1 MGIETASFAMQDFAR
16 VVTEGKTVRRS
27 VDVRLLLL
35 AASLAL
41 LQGCAAM
48 VGTGAV
54 GAAGVAGVATATDRR
69 SAGAV
74 VDDEVIELKALAAL
88 RRNDDI
94 APNSHINA
102 TSYNGILLLTGE
114 TLNED
119 TRRQITQL
127 VENIDKVRRVHNELA
142 IAAPS
147 SMLSRSSDSVITAKI
162 KTALGRHSFEIAA
175 RTKVVTENGVVYL
188 MGVVRRSE
196 ADVSTNIARKIGGVQ
211 RVVKLFEYIE

>member
-1 MGIETASFAMQDFAR
+1 MNP
-16 VVTEGKTVRRS
+16 S
-27 VDVRLLLL
+27 VDVRILLL
-35 AASLAL
+35 AASLTL
-41 LQGCAAM
+41 LPGCAAV
-48 VGTGAV
+48 VGTGAMS
-54 GAAGVAGVATATDRR
+54 AAGVAGVATATDRR
-69 SAGAV
+69 SAGTV

-94 APNSHINA
+94 APNSHVNA

-119 TRRQITQL
+119 TRRRITEL
-127 VENIDKVRRVHNELA
+127 VGEIDKVRCVHNELA

-188 MGVVRRSE
+188 MGLLRRGE
-196 ADVSTNIARKIGGVQ
+196 ANVATSIARKIGGVQ
-211 RVVKLFEYIE
+211 RVVKLFEYVG

>member
-1 MGIETASFAMQDFAR
+1 MH
-16 VVTEGKTVRRS
+16 RS
-27 VDVRLLLL
+27 ADIRLLVL

-41 LQGCAAM
+41 LQGCAAL
-48 VGTGAV
+48 VGTSAV

-74 VDDEVIELKALAAL
+74 VDDEIIELKALAAL

-94 APNSHINA
+94 APASHVNA

-114 TLNED
+114 TLNEA
-119 TRRQITQL
+119 TRRRITGL
-127 VENIDKVRRVHNELA
+127 VGNIDKVRRVHNELA

-188 MGVVRRSE
+188 MGLVRRGE

>member
-1 MGIETASFAMQDFAR
+1 MH
-16 VVTEGKTVRRS
+16 RS
-27 VDVRLLLL
+27 ADIRLLVL

-41 LQGCAAM
+41 LQGCAAL
-48 VGTGAV
+48 VGTSAV

-74 VDDEVIELKALAAL
+74 VDDEIIELKALAAL

-94 APNSHINA
+94 APNSHVNA

-114 TLNED
+114 TLNEA
-119 TRRQITQL
+119 TRRRITGL
-127 VENIDKVRRVHNELA
+127 VGNIDKVRRVHNELA

-188 MGVVRRSE
+188 MGLVRRGE

>member
-1 MGIETASFAMQDFAR
+1 M
-16 VVTEGKTVRRS
+16 RRS
-27 VDVRLLLL
+27 VHVRLLLL
-35 AASLAL
+35 AVSVAL

-54 GAAGVAGVATATDRR
+54 GAAGVAGVATATGRR

-94 APNSHINA
+94 APNSHVNA

-114 TLNED
+114 TLNAD
-119 TRRQITQL
+119 TRRRITEL

-188 MGVVRRSE
+188 MGLVRRSE

-211 RVVKLFEYIE
+211 RVVKLFEYFE

>member
-1 MGIETASFAMQDFAR
+1 MH
-16 VVTEGKTVRRS
+16 RS

-69 SAGAV
+69 SAGTV
-74 VDDEVIELKALAAL
+74 VDDEIIELKALAAL

-94 APNSHINA
+94 APNSHVNA

-114 TLNED
+114 TLNEK
-119 TRRQITQL
+119 TRRRITEL
-127 VENIDKVRRVHNELA
+127 VGNMDKVRRVHNELA

-188 MGVVRRSE
+188 MGLVRRGE
-196 ADVSTNIARKIGGVQ
+196 ADVSTNIARKVGGVQ
-211 RVVKLFEYIE
+211 RVVKLFEYVE

>member
-1 MGIETASFAMQDFAR
+1 MHRSFDFR
-16 VVTEGKTVRRS
+16 V
-27 VDVRLLLL
+27 LLLVV
-35 AASLAL
+35 SLAL
-41 LQGCAAM
+41 LQGCAAI

-54 GAAGVAGVATATDRR
+54 SAAGVAGVATATDRR
-69 SAGAV
+69 SPGTV

-94 APNSHINA
+94 APSSHVNA
-102 TSYNGILLLTGE
+102 TSYNAILLLTGE
-114 TLNED
+114 TLNEKM
-119 TRRQITQL
+119 RRHITKL
-127 VENIDKVRRVHNELA
+127 IENMEKVRRVHNELA

-147 SMLSRSSDSVITAKI
+147 SMLSRSSDSLITAKI

-188 MGVVRRSE
+188 MGLMRRSE
-196 ADVSTNIARKIGGVQ
+196 AKVSTNIARKIGGVQ

>member
-1 MGIETASFAMQDFAR
+1 MH
-16 VVTEGKTVRRS
+16 RS

-41 LQGCAAM
+41 LQGCAA
-48 VGTGAV
+48 VLGTGAV

-69 SAGAV
+69 SPGTV
-74 VDDEVIELKALAAL
+74 VDDEVTELKALAAL

-94 APNSHINA
+94 APNSHVNA
-102 TSYNGILLLTGE
+102 TSYNGVLLLTGE

-119 TRRQITQL
+119 TRRRITQL

-188 MGVVRRSE
+188 MGLVRRSE

>member
-1 MGIETASFAMQDFAR
+1 M
-16 VVTEGKTVRRS
+16 VHRS
-27 VDVRLLLL
+27 IDLRLLLL
-35 AASLAL
+35 AGSLAL
-41 LQGCAAM
+41 LPGCAAL
-48 VGTGAV
+48 VGTGAM
-54 GAAGVAGVATATDRR
+54 GAAGVASVATATDRR
-69 SAGAV
+69 SAGTV

-88 RRNDDI
+88 RRNDEI
-94 APNSHINA
+94 SPNSHVNA

-114 TLNED
+114 TLNDD
-119 TRRQITQL
+119 TRRQITKL

-142 IAAPS
+142 VAAPS

>member
-1 MGIETASFAMQDFAR
+1 MHP
-16 VVTEGKTVRRS
+16 S

-41 LQGCAAM
+41 LQGCAAV
-48 VGTGAV
+48 VGTGAM

-69 SAGAV
+69 SAGTV

-102 TSYNGILLLTGE
+102 TSYNGVLLLTGE

-127 VENIDKVRRVHNELA
+127 VENIDKVRRIHNELA

-188 MGVVRRSE
+188 MGLVRRGE
-196 ADVSTNIARKIGGVQ
+196 ADVSTDIARKIGGVQ
-211 RVVKLFEYIE
+211 RVVKLFEYVE

>member
-1 MGIETASFAMQDFAR
+1 MH
-16 VVTEGKTVRRS
+16 RS

-35 AASLAL
+35 SASLAL

-48 VGTGAV
+48 VGTSAV

-69 SAGAV
+69 SPGTV
-74 VDDEVIELKALAAL
+74 IDDEVIELKALAAL
-88 RRNDDI
+88 RRNSDI
-94 APNSHINA
+94 APNSHVNA

-114 TLNED
+114 TLNEE
-119 TRRQITQL
+119 TRRRITEL
-127 VENIDKVRRVHNELA
+127 VDNIDKVRRVHNELA

-162 KTALGRHSFEIAA
+162 KTTLGRHSFEIAA

-188 MGVVRRSE
+188 MGLVRRSE
-196 ADVSTNIARKIGGVQ
+196 ANVSTNIARKIGGVQ
-211 RVVKLFEYIE
+211 RVLKLFEYID

>member
-1 MGIETASFAMQDFAR
+1 MNP
-16 VVTEGKTVRRS
+16 S
-27 VDVRLLLL
+27 VDVRILLL
-35 AASLAL
+35 AASLTL
-41 LQGCAAM
+41 LPGCAAV
-48 VGTGAV
+48 VGTGAMS
-54 GAAGVAGVATATDRR
+54 AAGVAGVATATDRR
-69 SAGAV
+69 SAGTV

-94 APNSHINA
+94 APNSHVNA

-119 TRRQITQL
+119 TRRRITEL
-127 VENIDKVRRVHNELA
+127 VGEIGKVRRVHNELA

-188 MGVVRRSE
+188 MGLLRRGE
-196 ADVSTNIARKIGGVQ
+196 ANVATSIARKIGGVQ
-211 RVVKLFEYIE
+211 RVVKLFEYVG

>member
-1 MGIETASFAMQDFAR
+1 MLGSFDL
-16 VVTEGKTVRRS
+16 
-27 VDVRLLLL
+27 RLLLL
-35 AASLAL
+35 AGSIAL
-41 LQGCAAM
+41 LPGCAAM

-69 SAGAV
+69 SPGTV

-88 RRNDDI
+88 RRNADI
-94 APNSHINA
+94 APNSHVNA

-114 TLNED
+114 TLNEK
-119 TRRQITQL
+119 TRRGITEL

-188 MGVVRRSE
+188 MGLVRRGE
-196 ADVSTNIARKIGGVQ
+196 ADVATNISRKIGGVQ
-211 RVVKLFEYIE
+211 RVVKLFEYTK

>member
-1 MGIETASFAMQDFAR
+1 MH
-16 VVTEGKTVRRS
+16 RS

-35 AASLAL
+35 AASLSL
-41 LQGCAAM
+41 LPGCAAM

-54 GAAGVAGVATATDRR
+54 GAAGVASVATATDRR
-69 SAGAV
+69 SPGTV

-88 RRNDDI
+88 RRNSDI
-94 APNSHINA
+94 APNSHVNA

-114 TLNED
+114 TLNEE
-119 TRRQITQL
+119 TRRRISEL
-127 VENIDKVRRVHNELA
+127 VGNMDKVRRVHNELA

-188 MGVVRRSE
+188 MGLVRRSE
-196 ADVSTNIARKIGGVQ
+196 ADVSTSITRKIGGVQ
-211 RVVKLFEYIE
+211 RVLKLFEYID

>member
-1 MGIETASFAMQDFAR
+1 MH
-16 VVTEGKTVRRS
+16 RS
-27 VDVRLLLL
+27 VHVRLLLL
-35 AASLAL
+35 AASLTL

-54 GAAGVAGVATATDRR
+54 GAAGVAGVATATGRR

-94 APNSHINA
+94 APNSHVNA

-119 TRRQITQL
+119 TRRRITEL

-188 MGVVRRSE
+188 MGLLRRSE

-211 RVVKLFEYIE
+211 RVVKLFEYFE

>member
-1 MGIETASFAMQDFAR
+1 MH
-16 VVTEGKTVRRS
+16 RS

-35 AASLAL
+35 AASLSL

-69 SAGAV
+69 SPGTV

-88 RRNDDI
+88 RRNSDI
-94 APNSHINA
+94 APNSHVNA

-114 TLNED
+114 TLNEE
-119 TRRQITQL
+119 TRRRITEL
-127 VENIDKVRRVHNELA
+127 VDNIDKVRRVHNELA

-147 SMLSRSSDSVITAKI
+147 SMLSRSSDSLITAKI
-162 KTALGRHSFEIAA
+162 KTTLGRHSFEIAA
-175 RTKVVTENGVVYL
+175 RTKVVTENGVVHL
-188 MGVVRRSE
+188 MGLVRRSE

-211 RVVKLFEYIE
+211 RVVKLFEYLD

>member
-1 MGIETASFAMQDFAR
+1 M
-16 VVTEGKTVRRS
+16 
-27 VDVRLLLL
+27 L
-35 AASLAL
+35 SL
-41 LQGCAAM
+41 
-48 VGTGAV
+48 T
-54 GAAGVAGVATATDRR
+54 TKI
-69 SAGAV
+69 
-74 VDDEVIELKALAAL
+74 IELKALAAL

-94 APNSHINA
+94 APNSHVNA

-114 TLNED
+114 TLSED
-119 TRRQITQL
+119 TRRRITRL

-188 MGVVRRSE
+188 MGLVAARRGRCLHQHRPENRRRAAGGE
-196 ADVSTNIARKIGGVQ
+196 ALRIHRVDVSDVGENHVVTTGRKIHTGGSGTRIVST
-211 RVVKLFEYIE
+211 

>member
-1 MGIETASFAMQDFAR
+1 M
-16 VVTEGKTVRRS
+16 RRS
-27 VDVRLLLL
+27 VHVRLLLL
-35 AASLAL
+35 AVSVAL

-48 VGTGAV
+48 VGTSAV
-54 GAAGVAGVATATDRR
+54 GAAGVAGVATATGRR

-119 TRRQITQL
+119 TRRRITEL

-188 MGVVRRSE
+188 MGLVRRSE
-196 ADVSTNIARKIGGVQ
+196 ANVSTNIARKIGGVQ
-211 RVVKLFEYIE
+211 RVVKLFEYFE

>member
-1 MGIETASFAMQDFAR
+1 
-16 VVTEGKTVRRS
+16 
-27 VDVRLLLL
+27 
-35 AASLAL
+35 
-41 LQGCAAM
+41 M
-48 VGTGAV
+48 VGTSAV
-54 GAAGVAGVATATDRR
+54 GAAGVAGVATATGRR
-69 SAGAV
+69 SAGTV

-119 TRRQITQL
+119 TRRRITEL

-188 MGVVRRSE
+188 MGLVRRSE

-211 RVVKLFEYIE
+211 RVVKLFEYFE